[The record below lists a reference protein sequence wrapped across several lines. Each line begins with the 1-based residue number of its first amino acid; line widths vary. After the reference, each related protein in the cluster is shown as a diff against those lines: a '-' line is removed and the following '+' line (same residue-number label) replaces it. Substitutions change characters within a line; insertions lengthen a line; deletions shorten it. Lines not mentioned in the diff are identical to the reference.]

1 MEKRCY
7 NFAAGPS
14 AMPLEV
20 LKEAQR
26 DLLCYPGAGCS
37 VMEMSHR
44 SQSYQDII
52 DRAEA
57 TLRRLLN
64 IPEDYAVL
72 FLQGGATGQFSAI
85 PMNLTHQGET
95 TAYMVTGNFS
105 GKAQIE
111 AARWGNAV
119 IVASS
124 KDRNFTYVPKITPA
138 DIPQDAK
145 YLHICGNNTIYGLTF
160 NSLPNHGNV
169 SIVGDWSS
177 ALLGK
182 EIDIRDYELVYAGA
196 QKNMG
201 PAGLTITIV
210 KKSAVLEPVD
220 DVVPIIMRYK
230 PQIDNG
236 SMYNTPPCWS
246 IYMAGLMFDWVESQ
260 GGVSAMEDRNL
271 IKACALYDYIDSGS
285 FYNNPV
291 AKEDRSITNVVYTI
305 NGGDKTDELTA
316 KFVAE
321 AKDAGIINIKGH
333 KLVGG
338 LRASIYNGVTI
349 EAVEYLLDF
358 MKKFEKENA

>member
-1 MEKRCY
+1 MEKRSY

-14 AMPLEV
+14 ALPLEV
-20 LKEAQR
+20 LEQAQR
-26 DLLCYPGAGCS
+26 DILCYPGAGCS

-57 TLRRLLN
+57 SLRRLMN
-64 IPEDYAVL
+64 IGDEYAVL
-72 FLQGGATGQFSAI
+72 FLQGGGTGQFSMV
-85 PMNLTHQGET
+85 PMNLAHQGDT
-95 TAYMVTGNFS
+95 TAYIVSGNFA
-105 GKAQIE
+105 GKAQQE

-119 IVASS
+119 TVASS
-124 KDRNFTYVPKITPA
+124 KESNFTYIPKIKVG

-145 YLHICGNNTIYGLTF
+145 YLHICGNNTIFGSTF
-160 NSLPNHGNV
+160 NSLPDHGIIPLV
-169 SIVGDWSS
+169 ADWSS

-182 EIDIRDYELVYAGA
+182 EVNVNDYDLIYAGA
-196 QKNMG
+196 QKNLG
-201 PAGLTITIV
+201 PAGMTVVIV
-210 KKSAVLEPVD
+210 KKSIVLDPVD

-246 IYMAGLMFDWVESQ
+246 IYMSGLVFDWVESQ
-260 GGVSAMEDRNL
+260 GGVKEMDRRNK
-271 IKACALYDYIDSGS
+271 IKAAALYDYIDASA

-291 AKEDRSITNVVYTI
+291 AKEDRSITNVVFTVPS
-305 NGGDKTDELTA
+305 KELTD

-321 AKDAGIINIKGH
+321 AKENNIINIKGH

-338 LRASIYNGVTI
+338 LRASIYNGVSQ
-349 EAVEYLLDF
+349 EAVSALLDF
-358 MKKFEKENA
+358 MKKFEKENQ

>member
-1 MEKRCY
+1 MEKRSY

-14 AMPLEV
+14 ALPLEV
-20 LKEAQR
+20 LKQAQQ
-26 DLLCYPGAGCS
+26 DILCYPGAGCS

-57 TLRRLLN
+57 SLRRLMN
-64 IPEDYAVL
+64 IGDEYAVL
-72 FLQGGATGQFSAI
+72 FLQGGGTGQFSMV
-85 PMNLTHQGET
+85 PMNLAHRGDT
-95 TAYMVTGNFS
+95 TAYIVSGNFA
-105 GKAQIE
+105 GKAQQE

-124 KDRNFTYVPKITPA
+124 KESNFTYIPKIKA
-138 DIPQDAK
+138 SDIPADAK
-145 YLHICGNNTIYGLTF
+145 YLHICGNNTIFGSTF
-160 NSLPNHGNV
+160 NSLPDHGKTPLV
-169 SIVGDWSS
+169 ADWSS

-182 EIDIRDYELVYAGA
+182 EVNVNDYDLIYAGA
-196 QKNMG
+196 QKNLG
-201 PAGLTITIV
+201 PAGMTVVIV
-210 KKSAVLEPVD
+210 KKSIVLDPVD

-246 IYMAGLMFDWVESQ
+246 IYMSGLVFDWVEAQ
-260 GGVSAMEDRNL
+260 GGVKEMERRNK
-271 IKACALYDYIDSGS
+271 IKAAALYDYIDASA

-291 AKEDRSITNVVYTI
+291 AKEDRSITNVVFTVPS
-305 NGGDKTDELTA
+305 KELTD

-321 AKDAGIINIKGH
+321 AKENNIINIKGH

-338 LRASIYNGVTI
+338 LRASIYNGVSQ
-349 EAVEYLLDF
+349 EAVSALLDF
-358 MKKFEKENA
+358 MKKFEKENQ